1 MDGNESF
8 SLAGGLKVKGPVRGS
23 TSITLDAQYLQQNGT
38 TGSGNTNSNGNVL
51 GPSPTTAVAMIILY
65 SITGIITALFLIII
79 VTGAVRA
86 HRHPERYGPRNVLG
100 RPRQSRAKGIARAM
114 LETIPIVK
122 FGEKEDDK
130 ASADVELGAT
140 GVANTANAGE
150 VPRVAGEG
158 HESTAEHVAGDHL
171 NGDALTTSPSET
183 APKMQNE
190 SHDVD
195 PDNGL
200 ACSVCTDD
208 FIKGQDL
215 RVLPCN
221 HKFHPEC
228 IDPWLLN
235 VSGTCP
241 LWYAIFPDWHALH
254 CNAANLRVFQ
264 TAGSTSA
271 QQLPTSKAKG
281 TLRRKV
287 MASRHRLQKTPA
299 AMLVPTWLKV
309 HLQDVSVAAC
319 RSTSNIH
326 STSDACVMQHQK
338 NELPHCGDSAP

>member
-1 MDGNESF
+1 M
-8 SLAGGLKVKGPVRGS
+8 KGPVRGS

-38 TGSGNTNSNGNVL
+38 TGSSNTNSNGNVL

-122 FGEKEDDK
+122 FGEKEGDK
-130 ASADVELGAT
+130 APADVELGAA
-140 GVANTANAGE
+140 GVAHTADAGE

-158 HESTAEHVAGDHL
+158 HDTTAEGVAGDHL

-183 APKMQNE
+183 APNTQSE
-190 SHDVD
+190 SHDLD

-221 HKFHPEC
+221 HRFHPEC

-241 LWYAIFPDWHALH
+241 LWYAIFPDWLALH
-254 CNAANLRVFQ
+254 GNAANLSLFHP
-264 TAGSTSA
+264 AGSTSA
-271 QQLPTSKAKG
+271 QQLRTSRAKG
-281 TLRRKV
+281 TPRRKV
-287 MASRHRLQKTPA
+287 MACRHRLQKPTTV
-299 AMLVPTWLKV
+299 MLVPTWLKV
-309 HLQDVSVAAC
+309 HLQDVSATAC

-326 STSDACVMQHQK
+326 STSAGCVMQHQR
-338 NELPHCGDSAP
+338 NELPHCVDSAP